1 MGRSDGYRREGNTE
15 VLTYA
20 NRLMSGWAWDR
31 ADYHVMLVDGRV
43 TACGPGTIRAAPA
56 PSFAAFVLIPSG
68 SGR

>member
-1 MGRSDGYRREGNTE
+1 
-15 VLTYA
+15 
-20 NRLMSGWAWDR
+20 MSGWAWDR